1 MPDVLSGLDKAGVCA
16 YVNIMTYLGDPCNT
30 HSFSSVTFGFVLSW
44 LRKTPS
50 GRLITALWSDLNSLL
65 IIGSL
70 VQCFGT
76 NVSLFLIL
84 ISSFVKKLLRFCI
97 WPSNSNYCL
106 TGPVWSNRW
115 SESLQGN
122 GPWVG
127 QHFKNPFLA
136 LRFLSQSC
144 FPWRHAGISSV
155 LPMGNAGVKG
165 YFFTEEFVYI
175 CTWSLWMCI

>member
-1 MPDVLSGLDKAGVCA
+1 MVHCKLGFASIVLIRWCAAEVDSSTEDWRKYSPYSILFMPDVLSGLDKAGVCA
-16 YVNIMTYLGDPCNT
+16 YVNIMTYVGDPCNT

-70 VQCFGT
+70 VQYFGT

-106 TGPVWSNRW
+106 TGPVWS
-115 SESLQGN
+115 ESLQGN

-136 LRFLSQSC
+136 LRF
-144 FPWRHAGISSV
+144 
-155 LPMGNAGVKG
+155 
-165 YFFTEEFVYI
+165 
-175 CTWSLWMCI
+175 